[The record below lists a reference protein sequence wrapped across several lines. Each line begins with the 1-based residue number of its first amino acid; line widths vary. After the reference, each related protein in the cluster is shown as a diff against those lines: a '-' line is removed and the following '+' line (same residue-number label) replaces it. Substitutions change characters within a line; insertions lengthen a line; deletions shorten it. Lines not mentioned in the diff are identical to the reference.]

1 MASTLEHDDSAPPVV
16 SKGHGTA
23 ALGPSDS
30 SDSGSDIQGGP
41 GLNRDDGLLPASG
54 NTSDQ
59 DIDGPDTTAGA
70 DIGDANLDSDSD
82 RNGTGERGAAGR
94 DSTLAN
100 DTLLRDEHDVVVD
113 GAALGD
119 EMDADLPT
127 SDELVCSETEFG
139 EVDADVDAMFTPG
152 PSYRPA
158 QVGQDARDVSTP
170 GTRAPNEPRES
181 DSARALGKHVRGSDV
196 PLYDRSG
203 RQEKITHDER

>member
-1 MASTLEHDDSAPPVV
+1 MASSTLEHDDIAPPVV

-23 ALGPSDS
+23 VLGPSDS

-41 GLNRDDGLLPASG
+41 GLNRDDGLTPTSG

-82 RNGTGERGAAGR
+82 RNGTGERSAAGR
-94 DSTLAN
+94 DSTLAT
-100 DTLLRDEHDVVVD
+100 DTVLRDEHDEVID
-113 GAALGD
+113 GSSVGD

-127 SDELVCSETEFG
+127 ADELIGSEAER
-139 EVDADVDAMFTPG
+139 EDIDADANVPPTT
-152 PSYRPA
+152 SYRPA
-158 QVGQDARDVSTP
+158 QVGQDTRNPPPS
-170 GTRAPNEPRES
+170 GTRTPNEPREV
-181 DSARALGKHVRGSDV
+181 DSARALGKHVHSPHV

-203 RQEKITHDER
+203 REERITHGK